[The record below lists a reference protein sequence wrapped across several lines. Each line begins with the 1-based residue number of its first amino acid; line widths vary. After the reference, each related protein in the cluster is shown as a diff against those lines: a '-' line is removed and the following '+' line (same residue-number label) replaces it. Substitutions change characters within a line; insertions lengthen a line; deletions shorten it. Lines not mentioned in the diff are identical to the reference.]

1 MGGPSN
7 KKGIMYKIVKL
18 DKPIWRSGRRIF
30 KWKIVR
36 ADTDV
41 TVFLFQDLETAESTL
56 EKLGS

>member
-1 MGGPSN
+1 
-7 KKGIMYKIVKL
+7 MYKIVKL

-36 ADTDV
+36 ADNSL
-41 TVFLFQDLETAESTL
+41 VFLFTDLRTAESTL